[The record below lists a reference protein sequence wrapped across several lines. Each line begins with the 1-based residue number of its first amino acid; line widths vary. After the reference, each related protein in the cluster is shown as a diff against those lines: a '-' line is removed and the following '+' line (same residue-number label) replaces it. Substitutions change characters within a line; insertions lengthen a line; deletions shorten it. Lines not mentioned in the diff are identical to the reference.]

1 MEIINRQAQKV
12 VVVAYR
18 RWLFTKGSNCE
29 ALTRKILVLWIGSR
43 LQEVVTHGSSTV
55 LNNYIPFW

>member
-1 MEIINRQAQKV
+1 M

-29 ALTRKILVLWIGSR
+29 ALTGKILVLWIGSH

-55 LNNYIPFW
+55 LNNYILFLGSLE